1 MFKKFVVI
9 GVLLG
14 LVIPGLVLLK
24 VRVTNEAA
32 GMYEFMLWPSSIDLM
47 ANEQYSDGDPMIW
60 VNMAM
65 SIIANVVWYSVLA
78 SLAYGVRRALGA
90 IRRT

>member
-1 MFKKFVVI
+1 MFKKFVGI

-14 LVIPGLVLLK
+14 LLIPGLVLLK
-24 VRVTNEAA
+24 VSVTGEAA
-32 GMYEFMLWPSSIDLM
+32 GWYEFLLWPSSIALM
-47 ANEQYSDGDPMIW
+47 ANEQYGDGDPMIW

-65 SIIANVVWYSVLA
+65 SVLANVIWYSVLA
-78 SLAYGVRRALGA
+78 SLAYAVRRALRA